1 MIKRYF
7 IWKNPE
13 CNGMNPEYVEVSGKE
28 FYEKIKADERK
39 RYFKQIDEGVEFGME
54 VYVMETTYSDYLK
67 WHKEKEKDRRK
78 KKEQDEYQPVF
89 VGLNDFVG
97 DSELTYEEVIADEN
111 VNVEE
116 TVMRDY
122 EIQLLKQYISQL
134 TEEEQEIIR
143 LVLIALEEGISER
156 ALCNNLGMQR
166 TTFQSRKYKIFKK
179 IEKSFGQNAKK
190 RAIQG

>member
-1 MIKRYF
+1 M
-7 IWKNPE
+7 
-13 CNGMNPEYVEVSGKE
+13 SKE

-111 VNVEE
+111 VNV
-116 TVMRDY
+116 D
-122 EIQLLKQYISQL
+122 L
-134 TEEEQEIIR
+134 
-143 LVLIALEEGISER
+143 
-156 ALCNNLGMQR
+156 NLNAP
-166 TTFQSRKYKIFKK
+166 K
-179 IEKSFGQNAKK
+179 AKK
-190 RAIQG
+190 EAKTPCLWRCEAKHLVKEVLKEKKVIDYKRTVPLIVGYYE